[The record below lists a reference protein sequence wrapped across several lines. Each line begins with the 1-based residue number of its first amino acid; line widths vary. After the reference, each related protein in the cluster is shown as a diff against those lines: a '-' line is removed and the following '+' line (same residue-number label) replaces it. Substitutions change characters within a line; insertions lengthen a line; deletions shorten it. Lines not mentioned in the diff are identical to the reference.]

1 MKISHLYHII
11 KHGLTILSS
20 LQPVKLYTRD
30 FLIGTIIYMNV
41 QDLPSFDTLPISKV
55 VVEF

>member
-11 KHGLTILSS
+11 KHGSILSS